1 KFVGESALA
10 HPCLTV
16 DEKQHRTSGCDG
28 KVTPP
33 MATAPCLAHLTL
45 LVVSREKL
53 LYVVF
58 PATKQPVAGGQR
70 GSGASPPPRP
80 PACPLVVWR
89 FLGGR
94 RRGNPRR
101 GGRPEGVAS
110 SLGRGDPARL
120 DRGAQLGSLVLVL
133 VAVRIHHERCGEK
146 GQQTYQ
152 DRHHRSVSAGNILV
166 HRAEHRRHDPGGD
179 QHPLAQPT
187 RLEPAQLPT

>member
-1 KFVGESALA
+1 TLHRRFRHLVLAPAESEEEVLQHILRGTGRAGRAEVGEELAVWIPEGEPPSKFVGESALA

-110 SLGRGDPARL
+110 
-120 DRGAQLGSLVLVL
+120 
-133 VAVRIHHERCGEK
+133 
-146 GQQTYQ
+146 
-152 DRHHRSVSAGNILV
+152 
-166 HRAEHRRHDPGGD
+166 
-179 QHPLAQPT
+179 
-187 RLEPAQLPT
+187 